1 MIVYTTKMLDEHRF
15 KSLSVLKDD
24 PGFKNLDWFT
34 YFKHKKLKKINV
46 RNLA

>member
-1 MIVYTTKMLDEHRF
+1 MIDEQSF
-15 KSLSVLKDD
+15 KPLTVLTDDLSFAKS
-24 PGFKNLDWFT
+24 DWFT